1 MRKVLYALM
10 GFLLTFSALKADDF
24 LEEANETAPAHL
36 NHPMQDLN
44 AIQGSFFDKNRSKMS
59 NTLNIDYFQ
68 GQTYKIRLRYAMA
81 TLLFFSK
88 PISDFVL
95 GDKVGFDA
103 KILESN
109 DRILLIKPLQI
120 GVDSNISVIDNEGK
134 IFSFYVFSTTFTS
147 SKHPNLQVFIEDK
160 NYYSNAFLK
169 PQKENKEKENKEK
182 ENKEKENK
190 EKENKE
196 NTLENAPT
204 NNKPL
209 KEEKE
214 ETKEKEEETITIGDN
229 TNAMKIVKKD
239 IQKGYKALK
248 SSQKKWYCLWAC
260 SKKSK
265 LSLMPKEIFNDKQFT
280 YFKFDKR
287 LALSKFPVVYKV
299 VDGYDNPVN
308 TRIVGD
314 YIIAEDVSAKWTL
327 RLGKDYLCIRFVKRS
342 KDE

>member
-10 GFLLTFSALKADDF
+10 GFLLAFSTLRADDF
-24 LEEANETAPAHL
+24 LEEANETAPANL

-120 GVDSNISVIDNEGK
+120 GVDSNISVIDSEGK

-169 PQKENKEKENKEK
+169 PQKED
-182 ENKEKENK
+182 
-190 EKENKE
+190 KE

-204 NNKPL
+204 NNNKPL
-209 KEEKE
+209 KE

-248 SSQKKWYCLWAC
+248 SSQRKWYCLWAC

-265 LSLMPKEIFNDKQFT
+265 LSLMPEEIFNDKQFT

-287 LALSKFPVVYKV
+287 LALSKFPVIYKV

-327 RLGKDYLCIRFVKRS
+327 RLGKDYLCIRFIKKA

>member
-10 GFLLTFSALKADDF
+10 GFLLTFSVLKADDF
-24 LEEANETAPAHL
+24 LEEANETAPANL

-120 GVDSNISVIDNEGK
+120 GVDSNISVIDSEGK

-169 PQKENKEKENKEK
+169 PQNKENVL
-182 ENKEKENK
+182 
-190 EKENKE
+190 E
-196 NTLENAPT
+196 NTLENTPT

-209 KEEKE
+209 KEEPLKEKKE

-248 SSQKKWYCLWAC
+248 SSQRKWYCLGIC

-265 LSLMPKEIFNDKQFT
+265 PSLMPKEIFNDKQFT
-280 YFKFDKR
+280 YFKFDKK
-287 LALSKFPVVYKV
+287 LALSKFPVIYKV

-327 RLGKDYLCIRFVKRS
+327 RLGKDYLCIRFVKRAR
-342 KDE
+342 DE

>member
-1 MRKVLYALM
+1 MRKVLCALV
-10 GFLLTFSALKADDF
+10 GFLLAFSALKADDF
-24 LEEANETAPAHL
+24 LEEANETAPTNL

-59 NTLNIDYFQ
+59 NTLNVDYFQ

-103 KILESN
+103 KVLESN

-160 NYYSNAFLK
+160 NYYSNAFMK
-169 PQKENKEKENKEK
+169 PQ
-182 ENKEKENK
+182 
-190 EKENKE
+190 NKE

-209 KEEKE
+209 KEERE

-239 IQKGYKALK
+239 IQKGYRALK
-248 SSQKKWYCLWAC
+248 SSQRKWYCLGIC

-280 YFKFDKR
+280 YFKFDKK
-287 LALSKFPVVYKV
+287 LALSKFPVIYKV

-327 RLGKDYLCIRFVKRS
+327 RLGKDYLCIRFVKRG

>member
-10 GFLLTFSALKADDF
+10 GFLLAFSALRADDF
-24 LEEANETAPAHL
+24 LEEANETAPTNL

-147 SKHPNLQVFIEDK
+147 SKHPNLQVFIDDK
-160 NYYSNAFLK
+160 NYYSNAFMK
-169 PQKENKEKENKEK
+169 PQNKEN
-182 ENKEKENK
+182 
-190 EKENKE
+190 KENKE
-196 NTLENAPT
+196 NTFENAPT

-239 IQKGYKALK
+239 IQKGYRALK
-248 SSQKKWYCLWAC
+248 SSQRKWYCLGIC

-265 LSLMPKEIFNDKQFT
+265 PSLMPEEIFNDKQFT
-280 YFKFDKR
+280 YFKFDKK
-287 LALSKFPVVYKV
+287 LALSKFPVIYKV

-327 RLGKDYLCIRFVKRS
+327 RLGKDYLCIRFVKKG

>member
-1 MRKVLYALM
+1 MRKVLCTLV
-10 GFLLTFSALKADDF
+10 GFLLVSSALKADDF
-24 LEEANETAPAHL
+24 LEEANETAPANL

-59 NTLNIDYFQ
+59 NTLNVDYFQ

-134 IFSFYVFSTTFTS
+134 VFSFYVFSTTFTS

-160 NYYSNAFLK
+160 NYYSNAFMK
-169 PQKENKEKENKEK
+169 PQ
-182 ENKEKENK
+182 
-190 EKENKE
+190 NKE
-196 NTLENAPT
+196 NTLENTPT
-204 NNKPL
+204 NNNKPL

-214 ETKEKEEETITIGDN
+214 ESKEEETITIGDS

-239 IQKGYKALK
+239 IQKGYRALK
-248 SSQKKWYCLWAC
+248 SSQRKWYCLWIC

-265 LSLMPKEIFNDKQFT
+265 LSLMPEEIFNDKQFT
-280 YFKFDKR
+280 YFKFDKK
-287 LALSKFPVVYKV
+287 LALSKFPVIYKV

-327 RLGKDYLCIRFVKRS
+327 RLGKDYLCIRFIKKG

>member
-10 GFLLTFSALKADDF
+10 GFLLAFSALKADDF
-24 LEEANETAPAHL
+24 LEEANETAPANL

-120 GVDSNISVIDNEGK
+120 GVDSNISVIDSEGK

-160 NYYSNAFLK
+160 NYYSNAFMK
-169 PQKENKEKENKEK
+169 PQ
-182 ENKEKENK
+182 
-190 EKENKE
+190 NKE
-196 NTLENAPT
+196 NALENAPT
-204 NNKPL
+204 NNKPLKEEPL

-214 ETKEKEEETITIGDN
+214 ETKEKEEETIIIGDN
-229 TNAMKIVKKD
+229 TNAMTIVKKD
-239 IQKGYKALK
+239 IQKGYRALK
-248 SSQKKWYCLWAC
+248 SSQRKWYCLWIC

-280 YFKFDKR
+280 YFKFDKK
-287 LALSKFPVVYKV
+287 LALSKFPVIYKV

-314 YIIAEDVSAKWTL
+314 YIIAEDVSTKWTL
-327 RLGKDYLCIRFVKRS
+327 RLGKDYLCIRFVKRG

>member
-10 GFLLTFSALKADDF
+10 GFLLAFSALRADDF
-24 LEEANETAPAHL
+24 LEEANETAPTNL

-120 GVDSNISVIDNEGK
+120 GVDSNISVIDSEGK

-147 SKHPNLQVFIEDK
+147 SKHPNLQVFIDDK
-160 NYYSNAFLK
+160 NYYSNAFMK
-169 PQKENKEKENKEK
+169 PQ
-182 ENKEKENK
+182 
-190 EKENKE
+190 NKE
-196 NTLENAPT
+196 NTFENAPT

-209 KEEKE
+209 KEE
-214 ETKEKEEETITIGDN
+214 TKEKEKKEEETITIGDN

-239 IQKGYKALK
+239 IQKGYRALK
-248 SSQKKWYCLWAC
+248 SSQRKWYCLGIC

-265 LSLMPKEIFNDKQFT
+265 PSLMPEEIFNDKQFT
-280 YFKFDKR
+280 YFKFDKK
-287 LALSKFPVVYKV
+287 LALSKFPVIYKV

-327 RLGKDYLCIRFVKRS
+327 RLGKDYLCIRFVKKG

>member
-10 GFLLTFSALKADDF
+10 GFLLAFSALRADDF

-169 PQKENKEKENKEK
+169 PQNKENAL
-182 ENKEKENK
+182 
-190 EKENKE
+190 E
-196 NTLENAPT
+196 NTLENTPT

-209 KEEKE
+209 KEEPLKEERE

-239 IQKGYKALK
+239 IQKGYRALK
-248 SSQKKWYCLWAC
+248 SSQRKWYCLGIC

-287 LALSKFPVVYKV
+287 LALSKFPVIYKV

-327 RLGKDYLCIRFVKRS
+327 RLGKDYLCIRFVKKG

>member
-1 MRKVLYALM
+1 MRKVLYALV
-10 GFLLTFSALKADDF
+10 GFLLAFNALKADDF
-24 LEEANETAPAHL
+24 LEEANETAPANL

-59 NTLNIDYFQ
+59 NTLNVDYFQ

-134 IFSFYVFSTTFTS
+134 VFSFYVFSTTFTS

-160 NYYSNAFLK
+160 NYYSNAFMK
-169 PQKENKEKENKEK
+169 PQIQK
-182 ENKEKENK
+182 
-190 EKENKE
+190 
-196 NTLENAPT
+196 NTLENTPT

-214 ETKEKEEETITIGDN
+214 ETKEEETIIIGDN

-239 IQKGYKALK
+239 IQKGYRALK
-248 SSQKKWYCLWAC
+248 SSQRKWYCLGIC

-265 LSLMPKEIFNDKQFT
+265 LSLMPEEIFNDKQFT
-280 YFKFDKR
+280 YFKFDKK
-287 LALSKFPVVYKV
+287 LALSKFPVIYKV

-327 RLGKDYLCIRFVKRS
+327 RLGKDYLCIRFVKKG

>member
-10 GFLLTFSALKADDF
+10 GFLLAFSALRADDF

-120 GVDSNISVIDNEGK
+120 GVDSNISVIDSEGK

-169 PQKENKEKENKEK
+169 PQKENKENV
-182 ENKEKENK
+182 
-190 EKENKE
+190 
-196 NTLENAPT
+196 LENALENTPT

-248 SSQKKWYCLWAC
+248 SSQRKWYCLGIC

-287 LALSKFPVVYKV
+287 LALSKFPVIYKV

-327 RLGKDYLCIRFVKRS
+327 RLGKDYLCIRFVKKA

>member
-10 GFLLTFSALKADDF
+10 GFLLVFSALKADDF
-24 LEEANETAPAHL
+24 LEEFSEKAPTNL

-44 AIQGSFFDKNRSKMS
+44 AIQGSFFNKNRSKMS

-88 PISDFVL
+88 PVSDFVL

-103 KILESN
+103 KVLESN
-109 DRILLIKPLQI
+109 DHILLIKPLQI
-120 GVDSNISVIDNEGK
+120 GVDSNISVIDSEGK

-160 NYYSNAFLK
+160 NYYSNAFIK
-169 PQKENKEKENKEK
+169 PKKENTAENVT
-182 ENKEKENK
+182 
-190 EKENKE
+190 E
-196 NTLENAPT
+196 NTLENA
-204 NNKPL
+204 NKPL
-209 KEEKE
+209 K

-239 IQKGYKALK
+239 IQRNYKALK
-248 SSQKKWYCLWAC
+248 SSQRKWYCLWLC

-287 LALSKFPVVYKV
+287 LALSKFPVIYKV

-327 RLGKDYLCIRFVKRS
+327 RLGKDYLCIRLIKKGR
-342 KDE
+342 DE

>member
-1 MRKVLYALM
+1 MRKVLYALV
-10 GFLLTFSALKADDF
+10 GFLLAFSALKADDF
-24 LEEANETAPAHL
+24 LEEANETAPANL

-59 NTLNIDYFQ
+59 NTLNVDYFQ

-134 IFSFYVFSTTFTS
+134 VFSFYVFSTTFTS

-160 NYYSNAFLK
+160 NYYSNAFMK
-169 PQKENKEKENKEK
+169 PQ
-182 ENKEKENK
+182 
-190 EKENKE
+190 NKE
-196 NTLENAPT
+196 NTLEKAPT
-204 NNKPL
+204 NNNKPL

-214 ETKEKEEETITIGDN
+214 ETKEEETITIGDN

-239 IQKGYKALK
+239 IQKGYRALK
-248 SSQKKWYCLWAC
+248 SSQRKWYCLGIC

-265 LSLMPKEIFNDKQFT
+265 LSLMPEEIFNDKQFT
-280 YFKFDKR
+280 YFKFDKK
-287 LALSKFPVVYKV
+287 LALSKFPVIYKV

-327 RLGKDYLCIRFVKRS
+327 RLGKDYLCIRFIKKG

>member
-1 MRKVLYALM
+1 MRKFLYALM
-10 GFLLTFSALKADDF
+10 GFLLAFSALKADDF

-160 NYYSNAFLK
+160 NYYSNAFMK
-169 PQKENKEKENKEK
+169 PQ
-182 ENKEKENK
+182 
-190 EKENKE
+190 NKE
-196 NTLENAPT
+196 NTLEKALTN

-214 ETKEKEEETITIGDN
+214 ETKEEEIITIGDN

-239 IQKGYKALK
+239 IQKGYRALK
-248 SSQKKWYCLWAC
+248 SSQRKWYCLGIC

-265 LSLMPKEIFNDKQFT
+265 LSLMPEEIFNDKQFT
-280 YFKFDKR
+280 YFKFDKK
-287 LALSKFPVVYKV
+287 LALSKFPVIYKV

-327 RLGKDYLCIRFVKRS
+327 RLGKDYLCIRFVKKG

>member
-10 GFLLTFSALKADDF
+10 GFLLAFSALKADDF
-24 LEEANETAPAHL
+24 LEEANETTPAHL

-59 NTLNIDYFQ
+59 NTLNIDYSQ

-120 GVDSNISVIDNEGK
+120 GVDSNISVIDSEGK

-169 PQKENKEKENKEK
+169 PQ
-182 ENKEKENK
+182 
-190 EKENKE
+190 KENKE

-248 SSQKKWYCLWAC
+248 SSQRKWYCLWAC

-314 YIIAEDVSAKWTL
+314 YIIAEDVSTKWTL
-327 RLGKDYLCIRFVKRS
+327 RLGKDYLCIRFVKRGR
-342 KDE
+342 DE

>member
-1 MRKVLYALM
+1 MRKVLYALV
-10 GFLLTFSALKADDF
+10 GFLLAFSALKADDF
-24 LEEANETAPAHL
+24 LEEANETTPVNL

-120 GVDSNISVIDNEGK
+120 GVDSNISVIDNESK
-134 IFSFYVFSTTFTS
+134 VFSFYVFSTTFTS
-147 SKHPNLQVFIEDK
+147 SKHPNLQVFIKDK
-160 NYYSNAFLK
+160 NYYSNAFMK
-169 PQKENKEKENKEK
+169 PQ
-182 ENKEKENK
+182 
-190 EKENKE
+190 NKE
-196 NTLENAPT
+196 NTLEKAPT

-214 ETKEKEEETITIGDN
+214 ETKEEETITIGDN

-239 IQKGYKALK
+239 IQKGYRALK
-248 SSQKKWYCLWAC
+248 SSQRKWYCLGIC

-265 LSLMPKEIFNDKQFT
+265 LSLMPEEIFNDKQFT
-280 YFKFDKR
+280 YFKFDKK
-287 LALSKFPVVYKV
+287 LALSKFPVIYKV

-327 RLGKDYLCIRFVKRS
+327 RLGKDYLCIRFIKKS

>member
-10 GFLLTFSALKADDF
+10 GFLLAFSALKADDF

-120 GVDSNISVIDNEGK
+120 GVDSNISVIDSEGK

-169 PQKENKEKENKEK
+169 PQKENKE
-182 ENKEKENK
+182 
-190 EKENKE
+190 NKE

-204 NNKPL
+204 NNNKPLKEEPL

-248 SSQKKWYCLWAC
+248 SSQRKWYCLGIC

-265 LSLMPKEIFNDKQFT
+265 PSLMPKEIFNDKQFT

-287 LALSKFPVVYKV
+287 LALSKFPVIYKV

-342 KDE
+342 KNE

>member
-1 MRKVLYALM
+1 MRKVLCTLV
-10 GFLLTFSALKADDF
+10 GFLLVFSALKADDF
-24 LEEANETAPAHL
+24 LEEANETAPANL

-59 NTLNIDYFQ
+59 NTLNVDYFQ

-134 IFSFYVFSTTFTS
+134 VFSFYVFSTTFTS

-160 NYYSNAFLK
+160 NYYSNAFMK
-169 PQKENKEKENKEK
+169 PQ
-182 ENKEKENK
+182 
-190 EKENKE
+190 NKE
-196 NTLENAPT
+196 NTLEKAPT
-204 NNKPL
+204 NNNKPL

-214 ETKEKEEETITIGDN
+214 ETKEEETITIGDN

-239 IQKGYKALK
+239 IQKGYRALK
-248 SSQKKWYCLWAC
+248 SSQRKWYCLGIC

-265 LSLMPKEIFNDKQFT
+265 LSLMPEEIFNDKQFT
-280 YFKFDKR
+280 YFKFDKK
-287 LALSKFPVVYKV
+287 LALSKFPVIYKV

-327 RLGKDYLCIRFVKRS
+327 RLGKDYLCIRFVKKG

>member
-1 MRKVLYALM
+1 MRKVLCALV
-10 GFLLTFSALKADDF
+10 GFLLVFSALKADDF
-24 LEEANETAPAHL
+24 LEEANETAPVNL

-59 NTLNIDYFQ
+59 NTLNVDYFQ

-134 IFSFYVFSTTFTS
+134 VFSFYVFSTTFTS

-160 NYYSNAFLK
+160 NYYSNAFMK
-169 PQKENKEKENKEK
+169 PQ
-182 ENKEKENK
+182 
-190 EKENKE
+190 NKE
-196 NTLENAPT
+196 NALEKAPT

-214 ETKEKEEETITIGDN
+214 ETKEEETITIGDN

-239 IQKGYKALK
+239 IQRGYRALK
-248 SSQKKWYCLWAC
+248 SSQRKWYCLGIC

-265 LSLMPKEIFNDKQFT
+265 LSLMPEEIFNDKQFT
-280 YFKFDKR
+280 YFKFDKK
-287 LALSKFPVVYKV
+287 LALSKFPVIYKV

-327 RLGKDYLCIRFVKRS
+327 RLGKDYLCIRFIKRG

>member
-1 MRKVLYALM
+1 MRKVLYALV
-10 GFLLTFSALKADDF
+10 GFLLVFSALKADDF
-24 LEEANETAPAHL
+24 LEEANETAPANL

-109 DRILLIKPLQI
+109 DRILFIKPLQI

-160 NYYSNAFLK
+160 NYYSNAFMK
-169 PQKENKEKENKEK
+169 PQ
-182 ENKEKENK
+182 
-190 EKENKE
+190 NKE
-196 NTLENAPT
+196 NTLEKAPT

-214 ETKEKEEETITIGDN
+214 EAKEEETITIGDN

-239 IQKGYKALK
+239 IQKGYRALK
-248 SSQKKWYCLWAC
+248 SSQRKWYCLGIC

-265 LSLMPKEIFNDKQFT
+265 LSLMPEEIFNDKQFT
-280 YFKFDKR
+280 YFKFDKK
-287 LALSKFPVVYKV
+287 LALSKFPVIYKV

-327 RLGKDYLCIRFVKRS
+327 RLGKDYLCIRFVKKG

>member
-1 MRKVLYALM
+1 MR
-10 GFLLTFSALKADDF
+10 GFLLAFLLVFSALKADDF
-24 LEEANETAPAHL
+24 LEEFNEKAPTNL

-44 AIQGSFFDKNRSKMS
+44 AIQGSFFNKNRSTMS

-88 PISDFVL
+88 PVSDFVL

-120 GVDSNISVIDNEGK
+120 GVDSNISVIDSEGK

-160 NYYSNAFLK
+160 NYYSNAFMK
-169 PQKENKEKENKEK
+169 PKKENTAENVT
-182 ENKEKENK
+182 
-190 EKENKE
+190 E
-196 NTLENAPT
+196 NTLENA
-204 NNKPL
+204 NKPL
-209 KEEKE
+209 KETKAAE
-214 ETKEKEEETITIGDN
+214 ETKEEEVITIGDN

-239 IQKGYKALK
+239 IQKNYKALK
-248 SSQKKWYCLWAC
+248 SSQRKWYCLWLC

-287 LALSKFPVVYKV
+287 LALSKFPVIYKV

-314 YIIAEDVSAKWTL
+314 YIIAEDVSPKWTL
-327 RLGKDYLCIRFVKRS
+327 RLGKDYLCIRLITKGR
-342 KDE
+342 DE

>member
-10 GFLLTFSALKADDF
+10 GFLLAFNALKADDF
-24 LEEANETAPAHL
+24 LEEANETAPANL

-120 GVDSNISVIDNEGK
+120 GVDSNISVIDNESK
-134 IFSFYVFSTTFTS
+134 VFSFYVFSTTFTS

-160 NYYSNAFLK
+160 NYYSNAFMK
-169 PQKENKEKENKEK
+169 PQ
-182 ENKEKENK
+182 
-190 EKENKE
+190 NKE
-196 NTLENAPT
+196 NALENAPT

-209 KEEKE
+209 KEEPLKEERE
-214 ETKEKEEETITIGDN
+214 ETKEKEEETIIIGDN

-248 SSQKKWYCLWAC
+248 SSQRKWYCLWTC

-287 LALSKFPVVYKV
+287 LALSKFPVIYKV

-327 RLGKDYLCIRFVKRS
+327 RLGKDYLCIRFVKKG

>member
-10 GFLLTFSALKADDF
+10 GFLLAFSALRADDF
-24 LEEANETAPAHL
+24 LEEANETAPANL

-147 SKHPNLQVFIEDK
+147 SKHPNLQVFIDDK
-160 NYYSNAFLK
+160 NYYSNAFMK
-169 PQKENKEKENKEK
+169 PQN
-182 ENKEKENK
+182 
-190 EKENKE
+190 KENKE
-196 NTLENAPT
+196 NTFENAPI

-214 ETKEKEEETITIGDN
+214 ETKEEETITIGDS

-239 IQKGYKALK
+239 IQKGYRALK
-248 SSQKKWYCLWAC
+248 SSQRKWYCLGIC

-265 LSLMPKEIFNDKQFT
+265 PSLMPKEIFNDKQFT
-280 YFKFDKR
+280 YFKFDKK
-287 LALSKFPVVYKV
+287 LALSKFPVIYKV

-327 RLGKDYLCIRFVKRS
+327 RLGKDYLCIRFVKKG

>member
-1 MRKVLYALM
+1 MRKVLCTLV
-10 GFLLTFSALKADDF
+10 GFLLVFSALKADDF
-24 LEEANETAPAHL
+24 LEEANETAPANL

-59 NTLNIDYFQ
+59 NTLNVDYFQ

-147 SKHPNLQVFIEDK
+147 SKHPNLQVFIEDR
-160 NYYSNAFLK
+160 NYYSNAFMK
-169 PQKENKEKENKEK
+169 PQ
-182 ENKEKENK
+182 
-190 EKENKE
+190 NKE
-196 NTLENAPT
+196 NTLEKAPT
-204 NNKPL
+204 NNNKPL

-214 ETKEKEEETITIGDN
+214 ETKEEETITIGDN

-239 IQKGYKALK
+239 IQKGYRALK
-248 SSQKKWYCLWAC
+248 SSQRKWYCLGIC

-280 YFKFDKR
+280 YFKFDKK
-287 LALSKFPVVYKV
+287 LALSKFPVIYKV

-327 RLGKDYLCIRFVKRS
+327 RLGKDYLCIRFIKRG

>member
-1 MRKVLYALM
+1 MRKVLYALV
-10 GFLLTFSALKADDF
+10 GFLLAFSALKADDF
-24 LEEANETAPAHL
+24 LEEANETAPANL

-134 IFSFYVFSTTFTS
+134 VFSFYVFSTTFTS

-160 NYYSNAFLK
+160 NYYSNAFMK
-169 PQKENKEKENKEK
+169 PQ
-182 ENKEKENK
+182 
-190 EKENKE
+190 NKE
-196 NTLENAPT
+196 NTFEKALT

-214 ETKEKEEETITIGDN
+214 ETKEEETITIGDN

-239 IQKGYKALK
+239 IQRGYRALK
-248 SSQKKWYCLWAC
+248 SSQRKWYCLGIC

-265 LSLMPKEIFNDKQFT
+265 LSLMPEEIFNDKQFT
-280 YFKFDKR
+280 YFKFDKK
-287 LALSKFPVVYKV
+287 LALSKFPVIYKV

-327 RLGKDYLCIRFVKRS
+327 RLGKDYLCIRFVKKG

>member
-1 MRKVLYALM
+1 MRKVLYALV
-10 GFLLTFSALKADDF
+10 GFLLVFSALKADDF
-24 LEEANETAPAHL
+24 LEEANETAPVNL

-109 DRILLIKPLQI
+109 DRILFIKPLQI

-134 IFSFYVFSTTFTS
+134 VFSFYVFSTTFTS

-160 NYYSNAFLK
+160 NYYSNAFMK
-169 PQKENKEKENKEK
+169 PQIQ
-182 ENKEKENK
+182 
-190 EKENKE
+190 E
-196 NTLENAPT
+196 NTFEKALT

-209 KEEKE
+209 KEEKG
-214 ETKEKEEETITIGDN
+214 ETKEEETITIGDN

-239 IQKGYKALK
+239 IQKGYRALK
-248 SSQKKWYCLWAC
+248 SSQRKWYCLGIC

-265 LSLMPKEIFNDKQFT
+265 LSLMPEEIFNDKQFT
-280 YFKFDKR
+280 YFKFDKK
-287 LALSKFPVVYKV
+287 LALSKFPVIYKV

-327 RLGKDYLCIRFVKRS
+327 RSGKDYLCIRFIKKG

>member
-1 MRKVLYALM
+1 MRKVLCALV
-10 GFLLTFSALKADDF
+10 GFLLAFSALKADDF
-24 LEEANETAPAHL
+24 LEEANETAPANL

-160 NYYSNAFLK
+160 NYYSNAFMK
-169 PQKENKEKENKEK
+169 PQ
-182 ENKEKENK
+182 
-190 EKENKE
+190 NKE
-196 NTLENAPT
+196 NTLEKAPT

-239 IQKGYKALK
+239 IQKGYRALK
-248 SSQKKWYCLWAC
+248 SSQRKWYCLWIC

-265 LSLMPKEIFNDKQFT
+265 LSLMPEEIFNDKQFT
-280 YFKFDKR
+280 YFKFDKK
-287 LALSKFPVVYKV
+287 LALSKFPVIYKV

-327 RLGKDYLCIRFVKRS
+327 RSGKDYLCIRFIKKG

>member
-1 MRKVLYALM
+1 MRKVLWGFV
-10 GFLLTFSALKADDF
+10 GFLLVFSALKADDF

-120 GVDSNISVIDNEGK
+120 GVDSNISVIDSEGK

-160 NYYSNAFLK
+160 NYYTNAFIK
-169 PQKENKEKENKEK
+169 PQKEN
-182 ENKEKENK
+182 
-190 EKENKE
+190 KENKE

-214 ETKEKEEETITIGDN
+214 ETKTPEEETIIIGDN
-229 TNAMKIVKKD
+229 TNAMKIIKKD

-248 SSQKKWYCLWAC
+248 SSQRKWYCLWAC

-287 LALSKFPVVYKV
+287 LALSKFPVIYKV

-314 YIIAEDVSAKWTL
+314 YIIAEDVSTKWTL
-327 RLGKDYLCIRFVKRS
+327 RLGKDYLCIRFVKRAR
-342 KDE
+342 DE

>member
-10 GFLLTFSALKADDF
+10 GFLLAFSALRADDF
-24 LEEANETAPAHL
+24 LEEANETAPTNL

-147 SKHPNLQVFIEDK
+147 SKHPNLQVFIDDK
-160 NYYSNAFLK
+160 NYYSNAFMK
-169 PQKENKEKENKEK
+169 PQ
-182 ENKEKENK
+182 
-190 EKENKE
+190 NKE
-196 NTLENAPT
+196 NTFENAPT

-239 IQKGYKALK
+239 IQKGYRALK
-248 SSQKKWYCLWAC
+248 SSQRKWYCLGIC

-265 LSLMPKEIFNDKQFT
+265 LSLMPEEIFNDKQFT
-280 YFKFDKR
+280 YFKFDKK
-287 LALSKFPVVYKV
+287 LALSKFPVIYKV

-327 RLGKDYLCIRFVKRS
+327 RLGKDYLCIRFVKKG

>member
-1 MRKVLYALM
+1 MRKVLCTLV
-10 GFLLTFSALKADDF
+10 GFLLVSSALKADDF
-24 LEEANETAPAHL
+24 LEEANETAPANL

-59 NTLNIDYFQ
+59 NTLNVDYFQ

-134 IFSFYVFSTTFTS
+134 VFSFYVFSTTFTS

-160 NYYSNAFLK
+160 NYYSNAFMK
-169 PQKENKEKENKEK
+169 PQ
-182 ENKEKENK
+182 
-190 EKENKE
+190 NKE
-196 NTLENAPT
+196 NTLENTPT

-214 ETKEKEEETITIGDN
+214 ETKEEETITIGDN

-239 IQKGYKALK
+239 IQRGYRALK
-248 SSQKKWYCLWAC
+248 SSQRKWYCLGIC

-265 LSLMPKEIFNDKQFT
+265 LSLMPEEIFNDKQFT
-280 YFKFDKR
+280 YFKFDKK

-327 RLGKDYLCIRFVKRS
+327 RLGKDYLCIRFVKKG

>member
-1 MRKVLYALM
+1 MRKVLWGFV
-10 GFLLTFSALKADDF
+10 GFLLVFSALKADDF

-120 GVDSNISVIDNEGK
+120 GVDSNISVIDSEGK

-160 NYYSNAFLK
+160 NYYSNAFIK
-169 PQKENKEKENKEK
+169 PQKENKENMA
-182 ENKEKENK
+182 
-190 EKENKE
+190 
-196 NTLENAPT
+196 ENAPKDAPK
-204 NNKPL
+204 NNHKPL

-214 ETKEKEEETITIGDN
+214 ETKEKEEEMIIIGDN
-229 TNAMKIVKKD
+229 TNAMKIIKKD

-248 SSQKKWYCLWAC
+248 SSQRKWYCLWAC

-265 LSLMPKEIFNDKQFT
+265 LSLMPEEIFNDKQFT
-280 YFKFDKR
+280 YFKFDKK
-287 LALSKFPVVYKV
+287 LALSKFPVIYKV

-327 RLGKDYLCIRFVKRS
+327 RLGKDYLCIRFVKKG

>member
-10 GFLLTFSALKADDF
+10 GFLLAFSALRADDF
-24 LEEANETAPAHL
+24 LEEANETAPANL

-160 NYYSNAFLK
+160 NYYSNAFMK
-169 PQKENKEKENKEK
+169 PQ
-182 ENKEKENK
+182 
-190 EKENKE
+190 NKE
-196 NTLENAPT
+196 NAIENAPT
-204 NNKPL
+204 NNKPLKEEPL

-214 ETKEKEEETITIGDN
+214 ETKEKEEETIIIGDN

-239 IQKGYKALK
+239 IQKGYRALK
-248 SSQKKWYCLWAC
+248 SSQRKWYCLGIC

-265 LSLMPKEIFNDKQFT
+265 PSLMPEEIFNDKQFT
-280 YFKFDKR
+280 YFKFDKK
-287 LALSKFPVVYKV
+287 LALSKFPVIYKV

-314 YIIAEDVSAKWTL
+314 YIIAEDVSTKWTL
-327 RLGKDYLCIRFVKRS
+327 RLGKDYLCIRFIKKG

>member
-1 MRKVLYALM
+1 MRKFLYALM

-160 NYYSNAFLK
+160 NYYSNAFIK
-169 PQKENKEKENKEK
+169 PQKENQENMA
-182 ENKEKENK
+182 
-190 EKENKE
+190 
-196 NTLENAPT
+196 ENAPKDAPK

-209 KEEKE
+209 KEE
-214 ETKEKEEETITIGDN
+214 TKTPEEEAIIIGDN
-229 TNAMKIVKKD
+229 TNAMKIIKKD

-248 SSQKKWYCLWAC
+248 SSQRKWYCLWAC

-287 LALSKFPVVYKV
+287 LALSKFPVIYKV

-327 RLGKDYLCIRFVKRS
+327 RLGKDYLCIRFIKRA

>member
-10 GFLLTFSALKADDF
+10 GFLLAFSVLKADDF
-24 LEEANETAPAHL
+24 LEEANETAPVHL

-120 GVDSNISVIDNEGK
+120 GVDSNISVIDSEGK

-169 PQKENKEKENKEK
+169 PQ
-182 ENKEKENK
+182 
-190 EKENKE
+190 NKE

-239 IQKGYKALK
+239 IQKGYRALK
-248 SSQKKWYCLWAC
+248 SSQRKWYCLGIC

-287 LALSKFPVVYKV
+287 LALSKFPVIYKV

-327 RLGKDYLCIRFVKRS
+327 RLGKDYLCIRFVKKG

>member
-1 MRKVLYALM
+1 MREVLYALV
-10 GFLLTFSALKADDF
+10 GFLLVFSALKADDF
-24 LEEANETAPAHL
+24 LEEANETAPANL

-59 NTLNIDYFQ
+59 NTLNVDYFQ

-160 NYYSNAFLK
+160 NYYSNAFMK
-169 PQKENKEKENKEK
+169 PQ
-182 ENKEKENK
+182 
-190 EKENKE
+190 NKE
-196 NTLENAPT
+196 NTLEKAPT
-204 NNKPL
+204 NNNKPL

-214 ETKEKEEETITIGDN
+214 ETKEEETITIGDN

-239 IQKGYKALK
+239 IQKGYRALK
-248 SSQKKWYCLWAC
+248 SSQRKWYCLGIC

-265 LSLMPKEIFNDKQFT
+265 LSLMPEEIFNDKQFT
-280 YFKFDKR
+280 YFKFDKK
-287 LALSKFPVVYKV
+287 LALSKFPVIYKV

-327 RLGKDYLCIRFVKRS
+327 RLGKDYLCIRFVKKG

>member
-1 MRKVLYALM
+1 MRKVLYALV
-10 GFLLTFSALKADDF
+10 GFLLVFSVLKADDF
-24 LEEANETAPAHL
+24 LEEANETAPANL

-59 NTLNIDYFQ
+59 NTLNVDYFQ

-134 IFSFYVFSTTFTS
+134 VFSFYVFSTTFTS

-160 NYYSNAFLK
+160 NYYSNAFMK
-169 PQKENKEKENKEK
+169 PQIQKNTL
-182 ENKEKENK
+182 
-190 EKENKE
+190 E
-196 NTLENAPT
+196 NTLEKAPT
-204 NNKPL
+204 NNKPS

-214 ETKEKEEETITIGDN
+214 ETKEEETITIGDN

-239 IQKGYKALK
+239 IQRGYRALK
-248 SSQKKWYCLWAC
+248 SSQRKWYCLWIC

-265 LSLMPKEIFNDKQFT
+265 LSLMPEEIFNDKQFT
-280 YFKFDKR
+280 YFKFDKK
-287 LALSKFPVVYKV
+287 LALSKFPVIYKV

-327 RLGKDYLCIRFVKRS
+327 RLGKDYLCIRFIKKG

>member
-10 GFLLTFSALKADDF
+10 GFLLAFSALKADDF
-24 LEEANETAPAHL
+24 LEETNETAPANL

-120 GVDSNISVIDNEGK
+120 GVDSNISVIDSEGK

-160 NYYSNAFLK
+160 NYYSNAFIK
-169 PQKENKEKENKEK
+169 PQKENKENAL
-182 ENKEKENK
+182 
-190 EKENKE
+190 E
-196 NTLENAPT
+196 NTPT

-209 KEEKE
+209 KEEPLKAEKE

-229 TNAMKIVKKD
+229 TNAVKIIKKD

-248 SSQKKWYCLWAC
+248 SSQRKWYCLGIC

-287 LALSKFPVVYKV
+287 LALSKFPVIYKV

-327 RLGKDYLCIRFVKRS
+327 RLGKDYLCIRFVKKA

>member
-1 MRKVLYALM
+1 MRKVLCTLV
-10 GFLLTFSALKADDF
+10 GFLLVSSALKADDF
-24 LEEANETAPAHL
+24 LEEANETASANL

-59 NTLNIDYFQ
+59 NTLNVDYFQ

-134 IFSFYVFSTTFTS
+134 VFSFYVFSTTFTS

-160 NYYSNAFLK
+160 NYYSNAFMK
-169 PQKENKEKENKEK
+169 PQ
-182 ENKEKENK
+182 
-190 EKENKE
+190 NKE
-196 NTLENAPT
+196 NILENALT
-204 NNKPL
+204 NNNKPL

-214 ETKEKEEETITIGDN
+214 ETKEEETITIGDN
-229 TNAMKIVKKD
+229 ANAMKIVKKD
-239 IQKGYKALK
+239 IQKGYRALK
-248 SSQKKWYCLWAC
+248 SSQRKWYCLGIC

-265 LSLMPKEIFNDKQFT
+265 LSLMPEEIFNDKQFT
-280 YFKFDKR
+280 YFKFDKK
-287 LALSKFPVVYKV
+287 LALSKFPVIYKV

-327 RLGKDYLCIRFVKRS
+327 RLGKDYLCIRFIKKG

>member
-1 MRKVLYALM
+1 MRKFLYALM
-10 GFLLTFSALKADDF
+10 GFLLAFSALKADDF
-24 LEEANETAPAHL
+24 LEEANETAPANL

-160 NYYSNAFLK
+160 NYYSNAFMK
-169 PQKENKEKENKEK
+169 PQ
-182 ENKEKENK
+182 
-190 EKENKE
+190 NKE
-196 NTLENAPT
+196 NALENTPT
-204 NNKPL
+204 NNKPLKEEPL

-239 IQKGYKALK
+239 IQKGYRALK
-248 SSQKKWYCLWAC
+248 SSQRKWYCLWAC

-265 LSLMPKEIFNDKQFT
+265 PSLMPEEIFNDKQFT
-280 YFKFDKR
+280 YFKFDKK
-287 LALSKFPVVYKV
+287 LALSKFPVIYKV

-314 YIIAEDVSAKWTL
+314 YIIAEDISAKWTL
-327 RLGKDYLCIRFVKRS
+327 RLGKDYLCIRFVKKG

>member
-1 MRKVLYALM
+1 MRKVLYALV
-10 GFLLTFSALKADDF
+10 GFLLAFSALKADDF
-24 LEEANETAPAHL
+24 LEEANETTPANL

-160 NYYSNAFLK
+160 NYYSNAFMK
-169 PQKENKEKENKEK
+169 PQ
-182 ENKEKENK
+182 
-190 EKENKE
+190 NKE
-196 NTLENAPT
+196 NALENALENTPT

-229 TNAMKIVKKD
+229 TNAMTIVKKD
-239 IQKGYKALK
+239 IQKGYRALK
-248 SSQKKWYCLWAC
+248 SSQRKWYCLGIC

-287 LALSKFPVVYKV
+287 LALSKFPVIYKV

-314 YIIAEDVSAKWTL
+314 YIIAEDVSTKWTL
-327 RLGKDYLCIRFVKRS
+327 RLGKDYLCIRFVKKA

>member
-1 MRKVLYALM
+1 MRKVLCALA
-10 GFLLTFSALKADDF
+10 GFLLVSSALKADDF
-24 LEEANETAPAHL
+24 LEEANETAPANL

-59 NTLNIDYFQ
+59 NTLNVDYFQ

-160 NYYSNAFLK
+160 NYYSNAFMK
-169 PQKENKEKENKEK
+169 PQIQ
-182 ENKEKENK
+182 
-190 EKENKE
+190 E
-196 NTLENAPT
+196 NTLEKAPT

-214 ETKEKEEETITIGDN
+214 ETKEKEEETITIGDS

-239 IQKGYKALK
+239 IQKGYRALK
-248 SSQKKWYCLWAC
+248 SSQRKWYCLGIC

-265 LSLMPKEIFNDKQFT
+265 LSLMPEEIFNDKQFT
-280 YFKFDKR
+280 YFKFDKK
-287 LALSKFPVVYKV
+287 LALSKFPVIYKV

-327 RLGKDYLCIRFVKRS
+327 RLGKDYLCIRFIKKG